1 MSITKRVKLRR
12 ESVSITER
20 VKLRREGERQC
31 VCQLQREL
39 S

>member
-1 MSITKRVKLRR
+1 MSITERVKLRR

-20 VKLRREGERQC
+20 VKLRREGEREC
-31 VCQLQREL
+31 VYYRE

>member
-20 VKLRREGERQC
+20 VKLRREGEREC
-31 VCQLQREL
+31 VCLLQREL